1 MATNTTLKAL
11 LPLLLPAMAAACA
24 AAAGRLSARHI
35 STADGLPSNNINCIA
50 QDADDFFI

>member
-11 LPLLLPAMAAACA
+11 LPLLLSAMAAACA